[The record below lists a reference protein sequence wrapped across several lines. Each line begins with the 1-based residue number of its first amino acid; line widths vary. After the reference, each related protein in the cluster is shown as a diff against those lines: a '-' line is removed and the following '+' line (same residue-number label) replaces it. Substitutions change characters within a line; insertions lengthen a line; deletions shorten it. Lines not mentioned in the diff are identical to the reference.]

1 LSVEYVLQKLDQAA
15 GALANCPEAELA
27 ARVAREAKSRTDV
40 IELRI
45 GDLVENLARVHMAK
59 DRWD

>member
-1 LSVEYVLQKLDQAA
+1 
-15 GALANCPEAELA
+15 LA